1 MSVKG
6 NLEEKITNVMIKI
19 QKEQTGRGAGE
30 GKSYIVSDMVIV
42 RLNGVLT
49 PAERHLM
56 HMSEGCKL
64 IKELRH
70 FLEEATR
77 PMMEQVIQKITGTK
91 VISMHHD
98 ISTKTGESID
108 VFIME
113 KDIARLLNK

>member
-30 GKSYIVSDMVIV
+30 GKSYILGDMVIV
-42 RLNGVLT
+42 RLKGVLT

-56 HMSEGCKL
+56 YVSEGRKL
-64 IKELRH
+64 IKELRIH
-70 FLEEATR
+70 LEEATR
-77 PMMEQVIQKITGTK
+77 PEMEQVIQEITGSK

-113 KDIARLLNK
+113 RDIEMSLNK